1 MDVLCLNI
9 AEAFCLHQVRWFPSL
24 GLEGMASSCA
34 REDSGWTLG
43 NSTSLKGWSGTA
55 MGCPERWWSHRAW
68 WCSKSVWML
77 CWGTWFSENQC
88 WRANGWTGW
97 SCGSFPTLAI
107 LWFYVLLILVN
118 LEYKNT
124 VYWKLRS
131 DKPLLLDSDS
141 SRNTEEI
148 SKFCSFS
155 VTQLIRSQKI
165 SRWAD
170 NKD

>member
-1 MDVLCLNI
+1 VILC
-9 AEAFCLHQVRWFPSL
+9 PSYF
-24 GLEGMASSCA
+24 G
-34 REDSGWTLG
+34 
-43 NSTSLKGWSGTA
+43 
-55 MGCPERWWSHRAW
+55 
-68 WCSKSVWML
+68 KS
-77 CWGTWFSENQC
+77 
-88 WRANGWTGW
+88 
-97 SCGSFPTLAI
+97 
-107 LWFYVLLILVN
+107 
-118 LEYKNT
+118 EYKNT

-170 NKD
+170 NKEKKRIFCEENAVFFFLSRLI